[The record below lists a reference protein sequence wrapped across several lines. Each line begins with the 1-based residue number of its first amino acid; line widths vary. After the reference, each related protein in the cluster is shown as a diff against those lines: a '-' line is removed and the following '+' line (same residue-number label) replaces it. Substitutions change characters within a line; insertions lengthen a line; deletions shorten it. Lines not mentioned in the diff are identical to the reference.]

1 MVKPQDFL
9 RFSEIPA
16 REIFPLIVLLYGEK
30 LANELAHE
38 LLYNKDK
45 YRDRTV
51 TWPTW

>member
-1 MVKPQDFL
+1 MVKAEDFRRL
-9 RFSEIPA
+9 EAMKA
-16 REIFPLIVLLYGEK
+16 REIFPMIIVLYGEK

-38 LLYNKDK
+38 LVYNKDK